1 MVSGLQHSVAPRTP
15 VTIADVD
22 IRSELLSRPHRS
34 PDHQAEAHALAG
46 LARQMSENPREM
58 LQALAEAALDLCH
71 ADTAGI
77 SLLEG
82 DVFRWEAL
90 AGVFAGK
97 RNGTMPRDAS
107 PCGVCIDQ
115 DATQLMHLPDRC
127 FPALINE
134 PRFVE
139 ALLIPFHLQG
149 RPIGTVWVVAH
160 TFDRHF
166 DREDQRLI
174 GVLAQFAS
182 AGWQLWNACETAET
196 ASRQKDRFLATLSH
210 ELRNPLHALST
221 ALAVG
226 RASATQR
233 DRALGLAERQCRYL
247 GRLIEDLLDVA
258 RVTQG
263 KLVLHREDVSIQ
275 QVLGQAL
282 ENARSMVE
290 EHGHALSLSL
300 PANDLP
306 VSGDRVRLVQI
317 ITNLLMNA
325 AKYTPRGGRID
336 VAVDRRGDEVALSIR
351 DTGSGIAEAMLPHV
365 FDLFAQAE
373 RTLDRAE
380 GGMGIGLAVAK
391 NLVEL
396 HGGRIEAR
404 SDGPGTGSSFVMHL
418 PVLATI
424 DRQTPLQGL
433 SLCPTATRARVLLV
447 EDNLDA
453 AEGMTMLLEFL
464 GHEVRTVHDGIAALS
479 EAARTLPA
487 VVLID
492 IGLPVLD
499 GYEVAARM
507 RSLPGMDRAVFVA
520 LTGYGTAEHI
530 QRAVAAGFQHFLTK
544 PIDLECIEALF
555 AKIGPSSPAALAAAR
570 HGSASRALHSI

>member
-139 ALLIPFHLQG
+139 ALLLPFHLQG

-210 ELRNPLHALST
+210 ELRNPLNALST

-258 RVTQG
+258 RATQG

-282 ENARSMVE
+282 ENARGTVE

-300 PANDLP
+300 PANELP

-325 AKYTPRGGRID
+325 AKYTPHGGRID
-336 VAVDRRGDEVALSIR
+336 VAVDRRGDEVALSIQ
-351 DTGSGIAEAMLPHV
+351 DTGSGIAKAMLPHV

-418 PVLATI
+418 PVHSTI
-424 DRQTPLQGL
+424 DRPAPLQGL
-433 SLCPTATRARVLLV
+433 GLCPTATRARVLLV

-507 RSLPGMDRAVFVA
+507 RSVPGMDRAVLVA
-520 LTGYGTAEHI
+520 LTGYGTTEHI
-530 QRAVAAGFQHFLTK
+530 QRALAAGFQHHLTK

-555 AKIGPSSPAALAAAR
+555 AKIGPSSPAALVAAR
-570 HGSASRALHSI
+570 QGSASRALHSI

>member
-90 AGVFAGK
+90 AGVCAAK

-139 ALLIPFHLQG
+139 ALLLPFHLKG

-182 AGWQLWNACETAET
+182 AGWQLWNACETAEA
-196 ASRQKDRFLATLSH
+196 ASQQKDRFLATLSH
-210 ELRNPLHALST
+210 ELRNPLNALST

-282 ENARSMVE
+282 ENARGMVE
-290 EHGHALSLSL
+290 KHGHALSLSL
-300 PANDLP
+300 PANELP
-306 VSGDRVRLVQI
+306 VNGDRVRLVQI

-325 AKYTPRGGRID
+325 AKYTPHGGRID

-351 DTGSGIAEAMLPHV
+351 DTGSGIAKAMLPHV

-404 SDGPGTGSSFVMHL
+404 SNGPGTGSSFVMHL
-418 PVLATI
+418 PVHTI
-424 DRQTPLQGL
+424 TDRPAPPEGL
-433 SLCPTATRARVLLV
+433 GRCPTTTRARVLLV
-447 EDNLDA
+447 EDNVDA

-507 RSLPGMDRAVFVA
+507 RSLPGMDRAVLVA

-530 QRAVAAGFQHFLTK
+530 QRAVAAGFQHHLTK

-555 AKIGPSSPAALAAAR
+555 AKIGPSSPAALVAAR
-570 HGSASRALHSI
+570 QGSASRALHSI

>member
-46 LARQMSENPREM
+46 LARQMSEDPREM

-139 ALLIPFHLQG
+139 ALLLPFHLKG

-182 AGWQLWNACETAET
+182 AGWQLWNACETAEA

-210 ELRNPLHALST
+210 ELRNPLNALST

-263 KLVLHREDVSIQ
+263 KVVLHREDVSIQ

-300 PANDLP
+300 PATELP

-325 AKYTPRGGRID
+325 AKYTPHGGRID

-351 DTGSGIAEAMLPHV
+351 DTGSGIAKAMLPHV

-418 PVLATI
+418 PVHTI
-424 DRQTPLQGL
+424 TERPAPPEGL
-433 SLCPTATRARVLLV
+433 GPCPTTTRARVLLV

-507 RSLPGMDRAVFVA
+507 RSLPGMDRAVLVA
-520 LTGYGTAEHI
+520 LTGYGTTEHI
-530 QRAVAAGFQHFLTK
+530 QRAVAAGFQHHLTK

-555 AKIGPSSPAALAAAR
+555 AKIGPSSPAALVAAR
-570 HGSASRALHSI
+570 QGSASRALHSI